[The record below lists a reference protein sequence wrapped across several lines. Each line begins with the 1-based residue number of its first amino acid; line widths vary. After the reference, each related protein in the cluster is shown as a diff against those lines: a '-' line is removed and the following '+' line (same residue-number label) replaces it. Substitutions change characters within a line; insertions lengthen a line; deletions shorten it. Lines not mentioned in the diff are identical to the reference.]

1 MKLIETFESLITNE
15 KYSELNKIIK
25 EKYPKYYS
33 PELMGDLFN
42 WIEGADIKSI
52 SFEPLVG
59 AAGIAHYDRLIL
71 NKNILNKNILNNN
84 FCYFLYVLLHET
96 SHYYQFKKHG
106 MDIELNAF
114 GSDDVTEVADTILNI
129 EIIADRLAIRKFA
142 MFVKKYDLQCNQPK
156 SYYVGIKNNDYSYNV
171 FLNYIQDVIKMIKE
185 KGIKS
190 NTELVDAIY
199 NMVKS

>member
-15 KYSELNKIIK
+15 KYSELNRIIK
-25 EKYPKYYS
+25 EKYKKYHS
-33 PELMGDLFN
+33 PELMEDLFN

-71 NKNILNKNILNNN
+71 NKNVLNNN

-106 MDIELNAF
+106 MDLELNAF

-129 EIIADRLAIRKFA
+129 EIIADRLAIRKFG
-142 MFVKKYDLQCNQPK
+142 MFVKKYDLQCNPPK
-156 SYYVGIKNNDYSYNV
+156 SYYVGIKNNDHTYNA

-190 NTELVDAIY
+190 NKDLVDSIY
-199 NMVKS
+199 NTVKS

>member
-15 KYSELNKIIK
+15 KYNELNKIIK

-33 PELMGDLFN
+33 AELMEDLFN

-52 SFEPLVG
+52 SFESLVA

-71 NKNILNKNILNNN
+71 NKKILNNN

-106 MDIELNAF
+106 MDIEMDAF
-114 GSDDVTEVADTILNI
+114 NSDDVIEIADKILNI
-129 EIIADRLAIRKFA
+129 EITADRLAIRKFG
-142 MFVKKYDLQCNQPK
+142 MFVKKYDLQCDLPK
-156 SYYVGIKNNDYSYNV
+156 SSYTKIKNSENSYKH
-171 FLNYIQDVIKMIKE
+171 FLNYIQQVMIMIKE
-185 KGIKS
+185 KDIKS
-190 NTELVDAIY
+190 NKDLVDAIY
-199 NMVKS
+199 NMVK

>member
-33 PELMGDLFN
+33 AELMEDLFN

-52 SFEPLVG
+52 SFESLVA

-71 NKNILNKNILNNN
+71 NKKILNNN

-106 MDIELNAF
+106 MEIEMDAF
-114 GSDDVTEVADTILNI
+114 NSDDVIEIADKILNI
-129 EIIADRLAIRKFA
+129 EITADRLAIRKFG
-142 MFVKKYDLQCNQPK
+142 MFVKKYDLQCDLPK
-156 SYYVGIKNNDYSYNV
+156 SSYTKIKNSENSYKH
-171 FLNYIQDVIKMIKE
+171 FLNYIQQVMIMIKE
-185 KGIKS
+185 KDIKS
-190 NTELVDAIY
+190 NKDLVDAIY
-199 NMVKS
+199 NMVK

>member
-33 PELMGDLFN
+33 AELMEDLFN

-52 SFEPLVG
+52 KFEKLTQ
-59 AAGIAHYDRLIL
+59 AAGMAHYDRLIL
-71 NKNILNKNILNNN
+71 NHNVLYNN

-106 MDIELNAF
+106 MELEYNIF
-114 GSDDVTEVADTILNI
+114 NNDDEVKIGDQILDV
-129 EIIADRLAIRKFA
+129 EIIADRLAIRKFN
-142 MFVKKYDLQCNQPK
+142 MFVKKYNLQCLTPK
-156 SYYVGIKNNDYSYNV
+156 SHYIEIKNID
-171 FLNYIQDVIKMIKE
+171 I
-185 KGIKS
+185 
-190 NTELVDAIY
+190 EL
-199 NMVKS
+199 

>member
-1 MKLIETFESLITNE
+1 MKLLETFESLITNE
-15 KYSELNKIIK
+15 KYSELNNIIK

-33 PELMGDLFN
+33 PELMVDLFN

-52 SFEPLVG
+52 KFENLSR

-71 NKNILNKNILNNN
+71 NKNVLHNN

-106 MDIELNAF
+106 MELEYDIFNN
-114 GSDDVTEVADTILNI
+114 DDEIKIGDDILKV
-129 EIIADRLAIRKFA
+129 EIIADRLAIRKFN
-142 MFVKKYDLQCNQPK
+142 MFVSKYNLKCNTPK
-156 SYYVGIKNNDYSYNV
+156 SYYTQIKNSNV
-171 FLNYIQDVIKMIKE
+171 GYEQFLGYIRKVVNMIKE
-185 KGIKS
+185 KNIKS
-190 NTELVDAIY
+190 NKDLVDAIY

>member
-15 KYSELNKIIK
+15 KYSELNRIIK
-25 EKYPKYYS
+25 EKYKKYHS
-33 PELMGDLFN
+33 PELMEDLFN

-52 SFEPLVG
+52 SFEPLAG

-71 NKNILNKNILNNN
+71 NKNVLNSN

-114 GSDDVTEVADTILNI
+114 ASDAVNQVADEILKI
-129 EIIADRLAIRKFA
+129 EIAADRLAIRKFN
-142 MFVKKYDLQCNQPK
+142 MFVKKHDLQCNIPK
-156 SYYVGIKNNDYSYNV
+156 SYYVGIKDSSQSYEN
-171 FLNYIQDVIKMIKE
+171 FLNYIGDIIIMIKE

-190 NTELVDAIY
+190 NRDLVDAIY

>member
-15 KYSELNKIIK
+15 KYNELNKIIK

-33 PELMGDLFN
+33 AELMEDLFN

-52 SFEPLVG
+52 SFESLVA

-71 NKNILNKNILNNN
+71 NKKILNNN

-106 MDIELNAF
+106 MEIEMDAF
-114 GSDDVTEVADTILNI
+114 NSDDVIEIADKILNI
-129 EIIADRLAIRKFA
+129 EITADRLAIRKFG
-142 MFVKKYDLQCNQPK
+142 MFVKKYDLQCDLPK
-156 SYYVGIKNNDYSYNV
+156 SSYTKIKNSENSYKH
-171 FLNYIQDVIKMIKE
+171 FLNYIQQVMIMIKE
-185 KGIKS
+185 KDIKS
-190 NTELVDAIY
+190 NKDLVDAIY
-199 NMVKS
+199 NMVK